1 MSNSRYQGG
10 QIQKLK
16 TYPNQNQNKSNRPE
30 DKFITEKL
38 QTVWGK

>member
-1 MSNSRYQGG
+1 MGFLQAR
-10 QIQKLK
+10 K
-16 TYPNQNQNKSNRPE
+16 TKPNQNQNKSNRPE